1 MSDWVDTW
9 ARNVA
14 HRITRRQ
21 MLGGLG
27 AAAAGSALGALGPG
41 AVAAGSVTAG
51 SITVSPHSAARRTA
65 KTTCPTGYV
74 PCGSICCDPDG
85 TCIATGS
92 GFVCSNACGGN
103 AHFQKCNGVCQ
114 DVYYD
119 PSNCGYCG
127 HVCPPPPPN
136 SEGKATGTAV
146 CNAGRC
152 GCSCDN
158 GLRECIDA
166 NGRCVCISGPCKCN
180 TKNCPSPNMCCS
192 NVCTDVL
199 VDPANCGTCG
209 HACPSCPPNFT
220 AVCTNGTCSCQC
232 LPPYTVCGNTCT
244 NTSYD
249 VSNCGACGNVC
260 AAQCT
265 PPPGFVTICEGGQCA
280 NFEEVIQFC

>member
-1 MSDWVDTW
+1 MSDWVDNW
-9 ARNVA
+9 ARQVA

-21 MLGGLG
+21 LLGGVG
-27 AAAAGSALGALGPG
+27 AVAAGTALGSLGPG
-41 AVAAGSVTAG
+41 AVAVGSVTADG
-51 SITVSPHSAARRTA
+51 ITVSPASAR
-65 KTTCPTGYV
+65 KLTCPGGYV

-119 PSNCGYCG
+119 PDNCGYCG
-127 HVCPPPPPN
+127 HVCPPPPP
-136 SEGKATGTAV
+136 SSAGKATGSAV
-146 CNAGRC
+146 CNAGQC

-158 GLRECIDA
+158 GLRECTDA
-166 NGRCVCISGPCKCN
+166 KGRCVCVSGPCKCSAA
-180 TKNCPSPNMCCS
+180 NCKPPTQCCA

-199 VDPANCGTCG
+199 ADPANCGTCG
-209 HACPSCPPNFT
+209 HACPGCPPSFT

-232 LPPYTVCGNTCT
+232 LPPLTLCGSTCT
-244 NTSYD
+244 DTSND
-249 VSNCGACGNVC
+249 VNNCGGCGKVC
-260 AAQCT
+260 SSHCS

-280 NFEEVIQFC
+280 NFEEIIQFC